1 MGWSTKKSQGSLG
14 SPAATS
20 HLLSA
25 VILGNMS
32 STAPTAKFAPGDR
45 VAERPKACFIE
56 VRNPDTLKRISPNR
70 AQRFGTVLG
79 HKYQVTKNGRQTIY
93 VEVRWDKGSSAF
105 HAQSRLCFE
114 QEFSKV
120 VNDYCAVS
128 DL

>member
-1 MGWSTKKSQGSLG
+1 MSNST
-14 SPAATS
+14 
-20 HLLSA
+20 
-25 VILGNMS
+25 
-32 STAPTAKFAPGDR
+32 PTAKFAPGDR

-56 VRNPDTLKRISPNR
+56 VRNPETLKRISANR

-93 VEVRWDKGSSAF
+93 VEVRWDNRGSSAF

-114 QEFSKV
+114 QELSKV
-120 VNDYCAVS
+120 VGDYCAAS